1 MLDWSICRF
10 IMIEYGVD
18 RLIDDIWLFEVDIYI
33 YLCIVFKNLK
43 NLRILKDDYDV
54 GLGWIIL

>member
-1 MLDWSICRF
+1 
-10 IMIEYGVD
+10 MIEYGVD

-43 NLRILKDDYDV
+43 NLRIMKDDYNV